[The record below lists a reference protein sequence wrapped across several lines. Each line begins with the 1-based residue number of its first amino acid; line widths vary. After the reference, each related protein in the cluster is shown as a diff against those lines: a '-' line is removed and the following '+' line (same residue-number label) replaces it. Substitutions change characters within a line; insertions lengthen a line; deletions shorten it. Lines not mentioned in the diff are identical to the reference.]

1 MRDCFFQKNIIE
13 LFYAPV
19 AQSVEH
25 LPFKQR
31 VVGSIPSRRTRQ
43 EKSKSFGSSRGVYPA
58 SGGTRRLIGIQ
69 F

>member
-1 MRDCFFQKNIIE
+1 MGGGCFLRKNIIE

-31 VVGSIPSRRTRQ
+31 VVGSIPSRRT
-43 EKSKSFGSSRGVYPA
+43 
-58 SGGTRRLIGIQ
+58 T
-69 F
+69 